1 MVLNPGRIIATVI
14 AVILAI
20 ILIAI
25 IVLIA
30 ILKTDLGKLLIFVI
44 SLI

>member
-20 ILIAI
+20 IVIAI